1 MEVALASVSEVA
13 KILVGPIHRKI
24 SYVFKYQSYVEELS
38 QVLMMLKNEKE
49 DVRSAV
55 DYAMR
60 KGEEV
65 YEDVKCWLSHVDRFT
80 ENVEAILA
88 DEGEAKKHCFLG
100 LCPNLFK
107 RYNLGK
113 QAGKAARDGSD
124 LLAKGNFNTTSY
136 TPAPE
141 QTETLHLR
149 GYEQFESRMSTFR
162 GIMEALKDDNIN
174 VIGVCGM
181 AGVGKTTL
189 VKQVARQ
196 LMEDKLFDEVVM
208 VVVSQNPDYKAI
220 QNEIAGA
227 LGLFLG
233 EHEDVS
239 ERAHLLRQRLKA
251 SRVLVILDDVW
262 NRLDLEAVGIPYK
275 SYENEIKDDR
285 RRCAMLLT
293 SRSTDLLYKMNSQ
306 KNFLINVL
314 YDQEA
319 VQLFEKMAGVFEGP
333 LDFQNLAIKI
343 AQECGGL
350 PVAITTVATA
360 LRNKSLFVWK
370 DALLQLRRS
379 SNHRDISGLAS
390 SVYSSVKLSYN
401 FLKSQEAQSLFLLC
415 SLLNDGSRIP
425 IDDLL
430 RCAMGLDL
438 LSDVFSLEEARSRM
452 HRLIDDL
459 KASCLLLDGDNK
471 DDVKMHDIVREIAV
485 LTARDRLMFNIQNV
499 ADLKEVLEDLMQKD
513 PIAISLPCRDIQ
525 ELPERLECP
534 KLKLFFLLSE
544 KLSLVIPDLFF
555 EGVPSLQ
562 VLSLNG
568 FHFPSL
574 PSTLGWLINLQTLSF
589 ECCILGDVATVGVL
603 KKLVILSFRN
613 SHIEQLPEQIG
624 QLTRLKLLDLSNCSK
639 LKSIRP
645 NVISSL
651 PRLEELYMGNSF
663 THWDVEGQNNASL
676 AELNQLSRLTTL
688 EMHILDAQV
697 MPQELF
703 AVGLE
708 RYKIFLGDVWSWT
721 GKYETSRTKYETSRT
736 LKLKL
741 DNRMY
746 FEHGIKMLLRR
757 TEDLHLDKLNGF
769 QNVLH
774 ELDGE
779 GFPRLKHLLVQ
790 NASEI
795 LYIVSS
801 VEGAACN
808 AFPLLESLSLHNL
821 INLEKLCHGQL
832 TEDCSFRSLSIVKVQ
847 NCGKLKHLFS
857 FSIAK
862 NLLNLQEI
870 EVTDCE
876 NLEMLVGVESEK
888 HVPANESVRRI
899 NFTQLHSLALRKVPK
914 LTSLGLNL
922 ETATTTSEIAGDD
935 DCDEA
940 LFNDKVIFP
949 CLEKLELVST
959 NIKKIWP
966 DCFLATSGCQNL
978 TNLIVDCCGGLKF
991 LFSSSMLN
999 SLVQLIEL
1007 KIRDCLS
1014 MEGVV
1019 NDTGLSQE
1027 AKMTE
1032 MVFPSLVFLELN
1044 GLPKLR
1050 RFGTGNSV
1058 QFPSLVKLFIDDCPN
1073 LEDSSLVVN
1082 VHK

>member
-1 MEVALASVSEVA
+1 MEIVALSVSAVA
-13 KILVGPIHRKI
+13 EKLVGPIRRKI
-24 SYVFKYQSYVEELS
+24 SYVSHHQSYVEELS
-38 QVLMMLKNEKE
+38 QVLTRLKYEKE

-88 DEGEAKKHCFLG
+88 DESEAKKPCFLG

-107 RYNLGK
+107 RYNLSK
-113 QAGKAARDGSD
+113 QAGKAAREGSD

-141 QTETLHLR
+141 WTETLHLR
-149 GYEQFESRMSTFR
+149 GYEQFESRMPTFQD
-162 GIMEALKDDNIN
+162 IMEALKDDNIN
-174 VIGVCGM
+174 VIGIYGIG
-181 AGVGKTTL
+181 GVGKTTL
-189 VKQVARQ
+189 VKQVARRV
-196 LMEDKLFDEVVM
+196 MEDKLFDEVVM
-208 VVVSQNPDYKAI
+208 VVVSQKPDYKAI

-262 NRLDLEAVGIPYK
+262 NRLDLDAVGIPYK
-275 SYENEIKDDR
+275 NYQNEIKDDR

-293 SRSTDLLYKMNSQ
+293 SRRKDLLYNEMNSQ

-314 YDQEA
+314 SDQEA
-319 VQLFEKMAGVFEGP
+319 VQLFEKMSGVFEGP

-343 AQECGGL
+343 ARECGGL

-370 DALLQLRRS
+370 DALLQLRS
-379 SNHRDISGLAS
+379 SNHRDISGLDS
-390 SVYSSVKLSYN
+390 TVYSSVKLSYN

-438 LSDVFSLEEARSRM
+438 FSDVFSLEEARSRM

-459 KASCLLLDGDNK
+459 QASCLLLDGDNK
-471 DDVKMHDIVREIAV
+471 DDVKMHDVIHDIAV
-485 LTARDRLMFNIQNV
+485 STARDKHMFNIQNV
-499 ADLKEVLEDLMQKD
+499 SDLKEVLEDLTQKD

-534 KLKLFFLLSE
+534 KLKLFFLFSK

-589 ECCILGDVATVGVL
+589 ECCVLGDVATVGAL

-613 SHIEQLPEQIG
+613 SHIEQLPEEIG

-645 NVISSL
+645 NVISNL

-663 THWDVEGQNNASL
+663 THWEIEGQNNASL

-697 MPQELF
+697 MPRELF
-703 AVGLE
+703 SVGLE

-721 GKYETSRTKYETSRT
+721 GKYETSRT

-741 DNRMY
+741 DNPMY
-746 FEHGIKMLLRR
+746 LEHGIKMLLRR

-790 NASEI
+790 NTFEI

-832 TEDCSFRSLSIVKVQ
+832 TEDCSFRSLSIIKVQ

-857 FSIAK
+857 FSTAK

-870 EVTDCE
+870 EVTDCN

-888 HVPANESVRRI
+888 HVPANESARRI
-899 NFTQLHSLALRKVPK
+899 IFTQLHSLALRKVPK

-922 ETATTTSEIAGDD
+922 ETATTTKLVGDD

-940 LFNDKVIFP
+940 LFNDKVIFS
-949 CLEKLELVST
+949 CLEKLELFST

-991 LFSSSMLN
+991 LCSSSMVN
-999 SLVQLIEL
+999 SLVQLKEL
-1007 KIRDCLS
+1007 KIRDCVS

-1019 NDTGLSQE
+1019 NDTGLAKE

-1032 MVFPSLVFLELN
+1032 MVFPRLVFLELN
-1044 GLPKLR
+1044 GLPKLT
-1050 RFGTGNSV
+1050 RFATGNSV
-1058 QFPSLVKLFIDDCPN
+1058 QFPSLVELFIDDCPN

-1082 VHK
+1082 VQK